1 MARTTRV
8 DDGFY
13 STFVLRPLSQP
24 LTTWSI
30 RHGASPNTITILS
43 MLLAIAAAALF
54 ALGQW
59 PAYVAGAL
67 LLQVSLV
74 VDCVDG
80 DVARATGRTSPL
92 GAWLDAS
99 TDRVKEALAYGG
111 LAIGAAVNGHDAW
124 LIAIGLLAL
133 QSVRHMS
140 DYTFAA
146 MRGTSAAARTG
157 ASGWRHW
164 LRKIAYLPIGERWLI
179 LSLAVIVAGP
189 TWALWAL
196 LAASAVSFGFSTL
209 QRIRRTSTLPLTDG
223 EATIVALQADH
234 GPLLFAMRLPARSRW
249 SWTLPPIERL
259 IEYAVLIAV
268 AWPLSA
274 PGQAAA
280 FAWLLV
286 VVFHHYDLLYR
297 AVQGRAMP
305 RWINVA
311 GLGVEGRI
319 IALVIAYALVW
330 TVPLLAWGAAWGGLL
345 FVIIASVQWIGV
357 LKESSA

>member
-209 QRIRRTSTLPLTDG
+209 QRIRRTSTLP
-223 EATIVALQADH
+223 
-234 GPLLFAMRLPARSRW
+234 
-249 SWTLPPIERL
+249 PIERL

-345 FVIIASVQWIGV
+345 FVIIASVQWIRV